1 MSLIDFIFGNG
12 KEQQK
17 IALLEKQLKLQEEKL
32 IEYSLALRQIC
43 DFNVKIVREL
53 EMIINVINSGSK
65 YQSRPVKVEDDDDF
79 YN

>member
-1 MSLIDFIFGNG
+1 MSLIDFIFG
-12 KEQQK
+12 KEQKK
-17 IALLEKQLKLQEEKL
+17 IALLEKQLKFQEERL

-65 YQSRPVKVEDDDDF
+65 HPSKNIKEEDDDDF